1 METITRV
8 QTAFRLREDL
18 LERLK
23 YKAKRQNMSLNA
35 YVEQVLDEE
44 TRTKI
49 PKLPK
54 DFKIDPVLAS
64 FCGFM
69 KAPTQEQLDS
79 DPKLAYLWE
88 KGLCGQRFF

>member
-1 METITRV
+1 MEKITRT
-8 QTAFRLREDL
+8 QTAFRFRDDL

-23 YKAKRQNMSLNA
+23 YKAKRQNLSLNA
-35 YVEQVLDEE
+35 FVEQTLDEA
-44 TRTKI
+44 TRAKI

-69 KAPTQEQLDS
+69 KAPTQEQLDA
-79 DPKLAYLWE
+79 DPKLAYLWG
-88 KGLCGQRFF
+88 KGL

>member
-1 METITRV
+1 MEVITRS
-8 QTAFRLREDL
+8 QTAFRLGADL

-35 YVEQVLDEE
+35 YVEQVLEE
-44 TRTKI
+44 AVKTKI

-54 DFKIDPVLAS
+54 DFKVDPVIAS
-64 FCGFM
+64 FGG
-69 KAPTQEQLDS
+69 KLKEPAPDELEA

-88 KGLCGQRFF
+88 KYMQTV